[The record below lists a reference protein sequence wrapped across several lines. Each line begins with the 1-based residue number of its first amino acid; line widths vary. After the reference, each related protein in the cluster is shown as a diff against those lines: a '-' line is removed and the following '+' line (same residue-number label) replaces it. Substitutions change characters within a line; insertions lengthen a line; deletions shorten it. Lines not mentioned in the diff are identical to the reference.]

1 MPEFAHDLGH
11 GEAGFTYSALFGA
24 DAAGAFTAGIVLES
38 RGLLPP
44 APRTAFLLALGWCI
58 SIGTFAWTT
67 SYPFAL
73 LLLFICGFLELS
85 FYAMAQTLVQLN
97 APPPIRG
104 RKRERCSPANL
115 ARPMTTSNIS
125 APIGTWKRST

>member
-1 MPEFAHDLGH
+1 
-11 GEAGFTYSALFGA
+11 
-24 DAAGAFTAGIVLES
+24 VLES

-97 APPPIRG
+97 APPDIRG
-104 RKRERCSPANL
+104 RIIGLFNMSALGLRSFSGVTVGLSGSLIGIHLSL
-115 ARPMTTSNIS
+115 ALS
-125 APIGTWKRST
+125 AATLLAIILAMLFTVVPSK